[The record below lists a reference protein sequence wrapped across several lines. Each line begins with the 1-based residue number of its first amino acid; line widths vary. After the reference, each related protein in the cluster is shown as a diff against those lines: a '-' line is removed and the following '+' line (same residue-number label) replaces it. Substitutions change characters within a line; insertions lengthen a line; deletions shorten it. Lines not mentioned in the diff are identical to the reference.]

1 MTSAIM
7 DAISPGRVTVTAERP
22 ALSEP
27 KLSSI
32 GTRALLFEAPGAF
45 ELRQQKRIWSIADE
59 VVTWADVEEAVPG
72 VTNLLVVFSKPPSD
86 LEATKAAILDAWD
99 RLPEKAASGRVVEIP
114 VIYGGELGSDLPAVS
129 VYAGLSQEEVI
140 EIHAAGEY
148 TVCAIGSSPG
158 FGYLHGLD
166 PRIFMPRKTVPSLR
180 MLKGTVTIGGMQ
192 AGISVSTGPN
202 GWNAIGWS
210 ATPMF
215 DLAKTPPALLAPGD
229 QIRFLIERIEL

>member
-1 MTSAIM
+1 MVPAMADTIRPRRAI
-7 DAISPGRVTVTAERP
+7 VTAERP

-32 GTRALLFEAPGAF
+32 GTRALLLEAPGAF
-45 ELRQQKRIWSIADE
+45 ELGLQKRIWSVADE
-59 VVTWADVEEAVPG
+59 VVTWADVEEAVLG
-72 VTNLLVVFSKPPSD
+72 VTNLMVVFSKPPRD
-86 LEATKAAILDAWD
+86 LEATKAALLDAWH
-99 RLPEKAASGRVVEIP
+99 RLPEKAVSGRIVEIP
-114 VIYGGELGSDLPAVS
+114 VIYGGELGSDLSAVS
-129 VYAGLSQEEVI
+129 AYSGLPPEEI
-140 EIHAAGEY
+140 IRIHSAGEY

-202 GWNAIGWS
+202 GWNAIGWA

-215 DLAKTPPALLAPGD
+215 DFAKTPPALLAPGD
-229 QIRFLIERIEL
+229 QIRFLVERIEP

>member
-1 MTSAIM
+1 MVPAMADTIRPSRAI
-7 DAISPGRVTVTAERP
+7 ITAERP
-22 ALSEP
+22 VLREP

-45 ELRQQKRIWSIADE
+45 ELSQQKRIWSLADE
-59 VVTWADVEEAVPG
+59 VATWADVEEAVLG
-72 VTNLLVVFSKPPSD
+72 VTNLMVVFSKPPRD
-86 LEATKAAILDAWD
+86 LEATKGALLDAWH
-99 RLPEKAASGRVVEIP
+99 RLSEKAVSGRVIEIS

-129 VYAGLSQEEVI
+129 AYSGLPPEEI
-140 EIHAAGEY
+140 IAIHTAGEY

-166 PRIFMPRKTVPSLR
+166 SRIFMPRKRVPSLR

-202 GWNAIGWS
+202 GWNAIGWA

-215 DLAKTPPALLAPGD
+215 DLARTPPALLAPGD
-229 QIRFLIERIEL
+229 QIRFLVERIEL

>member
-1 MTSAIM
+1 MADTIRPRRAI
-7 DAISPGRVTVTAERP
+7 VTAERP
-22 ALSEP
+22 ALREP

-32 GTRALLFEAPGAF
+32 GTRALLLEAPGAF
-45 ELRQQKRIWSIADE
+45 ELGQQKRIWSVADE
-59 VVTWADVEEAVPG
+59 VVTWADVEEAVLG
-72 VTNLLVVFSKPPSD
+72 VTNLMVVFSKPPRD
-86 LEATKAAILDAWD
+86 LEATKAALLDAWQ
-99 RLPEKAASGRVVEIP
+99 RLPEKAVSGRVVEIP
-114 VIYGGELGSDLPAVS
+114 VIYGGELGSDLSAVAAYS
-129 VYAGLSQEEVI
+129 GLLPEEI
-140 EIHAAGEY
+140 IRIHSAGEY

-202 GWNAIGWS
+202 GWNAIGWA

-229 QIRFLIERIEL
+229 QIRFLVERIEP

>member
-1 MTSAIM
+1 MTAAM
-7 DAISPGRVTVTAERP
+7 VDAIRPRPAIATAERP

-27 KLSSI
+27 KVSGV
-32 GTRALLFEAPGAF
+32 GTRALLLEAPGAF
-45 ELRQQKRIWSIADE
+45 ELGQQKRIWSVADE
-59 VVTWADVEEAVPG
+59 VASWPDVEETVLG
-72 VTNLLVVFSKPPSD
+72 VTNLLVVFRAPPRD
-86 LEATKAAILDAWD
+86 LEATSAALLDAWQ
-99 RLPEKAASGRVVEIP
+99 RLPEKAVSGRVIEIP
-114 VIYGGELGSDLPAVS
+114 VIYGGELGSDLAAVCAYS
-129 VYAGLSQEEVI
+129 GLPPEEVI
-140 EIHAAGEY
+140 AIHSAGDY

-202 GWNAIGWS
+202 GWNAIGWA

-215 DLAKTPPALLAPGD
+215 DLAKNPPCLLAPGD
-229 QIRFLIERIEL
+229 RIRFVIKRIEL

>member
-1 MTSAIM
+1 MVPAMADTIRPRRAI
-7 DAISPGRVTVTAERP
+7 VTAERP
-22 ALSEP
+22 ALREP

-32 GTRALLFEAPGAF
+32 GTRALLLEAPGAF
-45 ELRQQKRIWSIADE
+45 ELSLQKRIWSVADE
-59 VVTWADVEEAVPG
+59 VVTWADVEEAVLG
-72 VTNLLVVFSKPPSD
+72 VTNLMVVFSKPPRD
-86 LEATKAAILDAWD
+86 LEATKAALLDAWH
-99 RLPEKAASGRVVEIP
+99 RLPEKAVSGRIVEIP
-114 VIYGGELGSDLPAVS
+114 VIYGGELGSDLSAVS
-129 VYAGLSQEEVI
+129 AYSGLPPEEI
-140 EIHAAGEY
+140 IRIHSAGEY

-202 GWNAIGWS
+202 GWNAIGWA

-229 QIRFLIERIEL
+229 QIRFLVERIEP